1 MSLSFRE
8 ITECNFLECIRLRV
22 RDDQKYVAS
31 NVYSVAQSKIEPKY
45 VPLAIYSD
53 DTMVGFVMY
62 ELNYQKK
69 ELYLCRLMI
78 DQQYQHMGYGKGAL
92 DILKEMAL
100 GDPGIE
106 KIELSTKPDNTY
118 GIKVYERFGFKDTGL
133 LDEGEEVFVLELQTH
148 EAE

>member
-1 MSLSFRE
+1 MFSTLRE
-8 ITECNFLECIRLRV
+8 ITESNFLECMRLRV
-22 RDDQKYVAS
+22 RDDQRFVAS

-45 VPLAIYSD
+45 VPMAIYHE

-62 ELNYQKK
+62 QLNYQKK
-69 ELYLCRLMI
+69 ELYECRLMI

-92 DILKEMAL
+92 DVLKEIAV

>member
-1 MSLSFRE
+1 MSSTLRE
-8 ITECNFLECIRLRV
+8 ITESNSLECIRLRV
-22 RDDQKYVAS
+22 RDDQRFVAS

-45 VPLAIYSD
+45 VPMAIYHE

-69 ELYLCRLMI
+69 ELYVCRLMI

-92 DILKEMAL
+92 DVLKEIAV

-118 GIKVYERFGFKDTGL
+118 GITVYERFGFKDTGL
-133 LDEGEEVFVLELQTH
+133 LDEGEEVFVLNVRTPEG
-148 EAE
+148 E

>member
-1 MSLSFRE
+1 MSSTLRE
-8 ITECNFLECIRLRV
+8 ITESNFLECMRLRV
-22 RDDQKYVAS
+22 RDDQRFVAS

-45 VPLAIYSD
+45 VPMAIYHE

-69 ELYLCRLMI
+69 ELYVCRLMI

-92 DILKEMAL
+92 DVLKEIAV

-118 GIKVYERFGFKDTGL
+118 GTKVYERLGFKDTGL
-133 LDEGEEVFVLELQTH
+133 LDEGEEVFVLEL
-148 EAE
+148 